1 MGKLLR
7 NSVMMLMCVS
17 LTSCFQI
24 IEDLRFNA
32 DGSGEIKITINLSE
46 SKTKVKSIMLL
57 DSVNGYAVPKPE
69 RIEAELAKLSE
80 QMNAAEG
87 LSKSSYKIDWEEY
100 IFTMKCSFSKIDDLH
115 AFSRELT
122 KSAKIKDT
130 AMVNQSAYRWSTHS
144 FIRQGGYNVADQY
157 SKLKAE
163 DQKVFDNA
171 QFIGVYKFEK
181 PVKKTTNPVA
191 RISKSG
197 TAVMVK
203 AQILDLILGKAD
215 LANEIQ
221 F

>member
-1 MGKLLR
+1 MQKILR
-7 NSVMMLMCVS
+7 NITVLLMCAT

-57 DSVNGYAVPKPE
+57 DSVNGHQVPKRE
-69 RIEAELAKLSE
+69 VIETELAKMRDK
-80 QMNAAEG
+80 MNAANG
-87 LSKSSYKIDWEEY
+87 LSNATYKTDWEEY
-100 IFTMKCSFSKIDDLH
+100 IFTMKCSFNQLEDLH
-115 AFSRELT
+115 TFSKELT
-122 KSAKIKDT
+122 RTAKIKDT
-130 AMVNQSAYRWSTHS
+130 TQVNRSAYLWSADK
-144 FIRQGGYNVADQY
+144 FVRQGGYNVAEQY
-157 SKLKAE
+157 GKLKAE
-163 DQKVFDNA
+163 DQQVFQNA
-171 QFIGVYKFEK
+171 QFIGVYKFQK
-181 PVKKTTNPVA
+181 PVKKVTNPTA